1 MLDIIALAGE
11 DMEEGK
17 EKREEGTTREVEEK
31 DKCCIFILSKPK
43 ADQKTGSFHIFLL
56 QNAPDCPW
64 KNSEAPALQ

>member
-31 DKCCIFILSKPK
+31 DKCCIFILSN
-43 ADQKTGSFHIFLL
+43 QKQT
-56 QNAPDCPW
+56 
-64 KNSEAPALQ
+64 KKK